1 MRNDRTNALLL
12 KDSGTEPEK
21 KITTLASLKRKIK
34 RFKLEGRKIVFTNG
48 CFDILHFG
56 HVKYLSDA
64 KKKGDYLV
72 VAINSDA
79 SINKIKGK
87 HRPVIG
93 QFDRLRTVAALA
105 SVDFVVLF
113 AENNPQKVI
122 QALKP
127 DILVKGSDWNKKD
140 IVGASF
146 VESYGGKV
154 LTVNLVKHRSTSA
167 LIKKIIRVFGQARK
181 PC

>member
-1 MRNDRTNALLL
+1 L
-12 KDSGTEPEK
+12 SGT
-21 KITTLASLKRKIK
+21 KINTLASLKRKIK
-34 RFKLEGRKIVFTNG
+34 CLKQRGSKIVFTNG

-56 HVKYLSDA
+56 HVKYLADA
-64 KKKGDYLV
+64 KKRGDYLV
-72 VAINSDA
+72 VAVNSDV
-79 SINKIKGK
+79 SINKIKG
-87 HRPVIG
+87 HNRPIIG

-113 AENNPQKVI
+113 SEIDPQKVI

-127 DILVKGSDWNKKD
+127 DILIKGSDWLKKN

-154 LTVNLVKHRSTSA
+154 LTVNLIKHRSTSA
-167 LIKKIIRVFGQARK
+167 LINKIVKKFSK
-181 PC
+181 